1 MTMTSRERVLAALNH
16 EDPDRVPLDLG
27 GTRNTGILGEPYE
40 ALATALGLGDEVT
53 RAPEHGTSKL
63 LGLATPGEAVLQKL
77 GIDVRGIYLGK
88 ADQSREALLPDGTHR
103 DELGVIR
110 RQPETMPYWDVVESP
125 FSGQITIGDI
135 HNWDWPDPADPGYV
149 RGLREQ
155 AEAVLENTDCA
166 LTLHLQDI
174 IIHPSQYLLGF
185 EKWYLSFMM
194 EPDLISALMDILLDI
209 RLEVTVRALQEVGDL
224 IDVVSC
230 SDDICDTRG
239 PMISP
244 EMYTQFIKP
253 RHQKYFETMRS
264 LTDAKILYHSCG
276 SVLKLIPHFIDMGIN
291 FINPVQVSANG
302 MATDFLKQEYGKD
315 IGFWGAIDTMQILP
329 FGTPE
334 DVRMEVKRV
343 VQDLAPGG
351 GYVLSA
357 VHNIQPNVFAENI
370 IAMYKAAKEFGS
382 YPISV

>member
-16 EDPDRVPLDLG
+16 EEPDRVPLDLG
-27 GTRNTGILGEPYE
+27 ATRNTGILGEPYE
-40 ALATALGLGDEVT
+40 ALATALGLGDESAS
-53 RAPEHGTSKL
+53 APEHGASKL

-88 ADQSREALLPDGTHR
+88 ADQSGEALLPDGTHR

-110 RQPETMPYWDVVESP
+110 RQPETMPYWDVTESP
-125 FSGQITIGDI
+125 FSGEITIEDI
-135 HNWDWPDPADPGYV
+135 QNWDWPDPSDPGYV
-149 RGLREQ
+149 RDLRAQ
-155 AEAVLENTDCA
+155 AEEVLENTDCA
-166 LTLHLQDI
+166 LVLHLQDI
-174 IIHPSQYLLGF
+174 IIHPSQYMLGF

-209 RLEVTVRALQEVGDL
+209 RTEVTVRALKEVGDL

-230 SDDICDTRG
+230 SDDICDMRG

-244 EMYTQFIKP
+244 EMYTRFIKP
-253 RHQKYFETMRS
+253 RHREYFETMRS
-264 LTDAKILYHSCG
+264 LTDARILYHSCG

-291 FINPVQVSANG
+291 FINPVQVSAAD
-302 MATDFLKQEYGKD
+302 MDTDLLKREYGD
-315 IGFWGAIDTMQILP
+315 RIGFWGAIDTMQTLP

-334 DVRMEVKRV
+334 DVRKEVKRV

-351 GYVLSA
+351 GYILSA
-357 VHNIQPNVFAENI
+357 VHNIQPNVSAENI
-370 IAMYKAAKEFGS
+370 IAMYEAAKEFGT
-382 YPISV
+382 YPIAD